1 MSALQDTQSELDDR
15 RLPIDRVGVRS
26 LRFPMRIR
34 DRDAAVQHTVAT
46 VSLAV
51 DLPHQFKGTHMSRF
65 VEILHAHGT
74 ELTVSNIVAM
84 PRELMKKLHADK
96 AHVEMR
102 FPYFRAKKAH
112 DGAHD
117 NLCLATE
124 RLESAIDAYNTHVS
138 RKYGKDAV
146 TVPLPG
152 TIFKGESYI
161 VFHDSVDDRLIGIPA
176 GDTQIHNLYDSDDVS
191 ILTPDESKEGMMPS
205 YTYTVMNIV

>member
-1 MSALQDTQSELDDR
+1 MDATTLALKADHDNALAEFQKAKVEVVIANIKYSDAT
-15 RLPIDRVGVRS
+15 VK
-26 LRFPMRIR
+26 F
-34 DRDAAVQHTVAT
+34 DAANISKEGIADAINLVYPDPDACE
-46 VSLAV
+46 
-51 DLPHQFKGTHMSRF
+51 KGTDS
-65 VEILHAHGT
+65 
-74 ELTVSNIVAM
+74 TVVTPYVSAVAIG
-84 PRELMKKLHADK
+84 
-96 AHVEMR
+96 
-102 FPYFRAKKAH
+102 YFRAKKAH

>member
-1 MSALQDTQSELDDR
+1 MSIIFDTKTIDLEIVYNNALAEFQKAKVEVVIANIKYSDAT
-15 RLPIDRVGVRS
+15 VK
-26 LRFPMRIR
+26 F
-34 DRDAAVQHTVAT
+34 DAANISKEGIADAVNLVYPDPDACVKGIDSTIVTPYVSAVAI
-46 VSLAV
+46 
-51 DLPHQFKGTHMSRF
+51 G
-65 VEILHAHGT
+65 
-74 ELTVSNIVAM
+74 
-84 PRELMKKLHADK
+84 
-96 AHVEMR
+96 
-102 FPYFRAKKAH
+102 YFRAKKAH

-161 VFHDSVDDRLIGIPA
+161 VFRTPEDRLIGIPA
-176 GDTQIHNLYDSDDVS
+176 GDTQIYNLYDSDDVS